1 MQNILEIIFYT
12 YIFQTLEI
20 FIILN
25 TRSHILYNCLKSTIY
40 ITHAHNSLKNLKSE
54 WFCEIRTSDFY
65 KWLANVILLT
75 SLF

>member
-1 MQNILEIIFYT
+1 MQDILEIIFYA

-25 TRSHILYNCLKSTIY
+25 TTSHILYNCFKSTIY
-40 ITHAHNSLKNLKSE
+40 ITHVHKSLKNLKSE
-54 WFCEIRTSDFY
+54 WFCEIRTSVFY
-65 KWLANVILLT
+65 TWLANVILLT